1 MNDYG
6 LVSIITPNWN
16 CAKFIGETIKSVQ
29 AQTYQ
34 NWEMIIVDDCSTDN
48 SEKVVEPYMKE
59 DKRIKFLRNE
69 KNSGAAVSRN
79 YAMREARGKWIA
91 FLDSDDL
98 WVPEKLEK
106 QLKFMVENGY
116 NFSYTGRSTI
126 DEDSIP
132 LGELTTGPKSIN
144 KIGMFMY
151 CWVGCLA
158 VMYNAEKVGLIQI
171 ADLKKNNDYAI
182 WLKVI
187 KKANCYLLNENL
199 ARYRV
204 RKSSISH
211 DKFKKLIKSH
221 YDLFRIGEGM
231 NPVFSSLLAAQNMFF
246 GVMKRVLFVK
256 KIN

>member
-48 SEKVVEPYMKE
+48 SEKVVEPYLKE
-59 DKRIKFLRNE
+59 DKRIRFLCNE
-69 KNSGAAVSRN
+69 RNSGAAVSRN
-79 YAMREARGKWIA
+79 YAMREAKGKWIA

-98 WVPEKLEK
+98 WTPDKLEK
-106 QLKFMVENGY
+106 QLKFMVDNGY
-116 NFSYTGRSTI
+116 SFSYTGRSTI
-126 DEDSIP
+126 DEDSMP
-132 LGELTTGPKSIN
+132 LGQLTMGPKSIN

-151 CWVGCLA
+151 CWVGCLG
-158 VMYNAEKVGLIQI
+158 VMYNADKVGLIQI

-187 KKANCYLLNENL
+187 KKTKCYLLNENL

-211 DKFKKLIKSH
+211 DKFSKLIKSH
-221 YDLFRIGEGM
+221 YDLFRIGEGLS
-231 NPVFSSLLAAQNMFF
+231 PIVSALLATQNMFF
-246 GVMKRVLFVK
+246 GVLKRVLYVK
-256 KIN
+256 QIN